1 LLESIK
7 MHPVIRFNSNRF
19 DLSLEPENPINPI
32 RGSSLLQWLKEQLP
46 AQLSMTEPD
55 AEDWG
60 WYSFLVWEG
69 RNYLIG
75 AYAYDEADGNQEWL
89 LQFEKHR
96 SFKERL
102 LGRAKMTQED
112 PCFQFIKDLI
122 CSEPAFTLVSIEYG
136 P

>member
-1 LLESIK
+1 

-19 DLSLEPENPINPI
+19 NLSLEPENPINPI
-32 RGSSLLQWLKEQLP
+32 RGVSLLHWLKEQLP
-46 AQLSMTEPD
+46 AHLSMTEPD

-60 WYSFLVWEG
+60 WYSFVVWEG
-69 RNYLIG
+69 RTYLIG
-75 AYAYDEADGNQEWL
+75 SCAYDEPDGNHEWV

-96 SFKERL
+96 SFKEKL

-122 CSEPAFTLVSIEYG
+122 YREPSFTHVSIEYD